1 MITTQAFPTIRAIP
15 RSAWN
20 DCFPGAL
27 EDWDYY
33 VAVENAAIDDFQWR
47 YLAVFEDGALVAVAA
62 AFITHYR
69 LDTTVSGAGKRLTSR
84 LERLWPGVLQ
94 VGLYAIGS
102 PVAERCDVGFA
113 SSVPEGHRPLLLK
126 HLLLAARQDADE
138 FGIGLVAVKDAPTQD
153 PHWADSCRAAGFQSM
168 PSLPTGL
175 LPLPYGSVDAYLGS
189 LGKSTRKDLRRKLRA
204 PGPRV
209 EWRRNIDD
217 VLPEVMR
224 LYESTLTRAE
234 LQFER
239 LPASYFTGVLEHL
252 EQRAVCALYWVDEH
266 LVAFNLI
273 LVDEHRLV
281 DKFFGHDVEF
291 TRDYNLYFRSWLTNV
306 DYCIQHNI
314 ALYECGQ
321 AGYASQL
328 RLGCEFEGN
337 SLFFRHRNRLVNGLL
352 RLVKMFL
359 RPDRSDPAMAAAI
372 SETR

>member
-1 MITTQAFPTIRAIP
+1 MITTQAFPTIRAIQ
-15 RSAWN
+15 RDAWN

-33 VAVENAAIDDFQWR
+33 LAVENAAIDDFQWR
-47 YLAVFEDGALVAVAA
+47 YLAVFEDQTLVAVAA

-69 LDTTVSGAGKRLTSR
+69 LDTTMSGAGKRLTER

-94 VGLYAIGS
+94 LALYAIGS
-102 PVAERCDVGFA
+102 PVAERCDAGVA
-113 SSVPEGHRPLLLK
+113 SHVAESRRPLLLQQ
-126 HLLLAARQDADE
+126 LLAAARSDANAL
-138 FGIGLVAVKDAPTQD
+138 GIGLLAVKDAPTND
-153 PHWADSCRAAGFQSM
+153 PHWAQSCLAAGFQSM
-168 PSLPTGL
+168 PSLPTGV

-224 LYESTLTRAE
+224 LYEATLARAD

-239 LPASYFTGVLEHL
+239 LPAGYFTGVLEHL
-252 EQRAVCALYWVDEH
+252 HERAVCVLYWVDEH

-273 LVDEHRLV
+273 LLDEHRLV
-281 DKFFGHDVEF
+281 DKFFGHDLAFSRE
-291 TRDYNLYFRSWLTNV
+291 YNLYFRSWLTNV
-306 DYCIQHNI
+306 DYCIEHRI

-321 AGYASQL
+321 AGYASKL

-337 SLFFRHRNRLVNGLL
+337 SLFFRHRNWLVNGLL
-352 RLVKMFL
+352 KLVKLFI

-372 SETR
+372 SET